1 MTEPKK
7 RGRPRKGEIRADRN
21 PDGPPIRSTARS
33 DLARTEK
40 ALRLVYGAVLP
51 RMHSGRIVGPF
62 MARQSWQKAFVLNH
76 AVFVQL
82 AKELGE
88 SWMKLVRDAEAA
100 QDDGRRVERRHME
113 DAAEEILA
121 VVTAMPRPWQEVV
134 VRRAAGMSW
143 RQIGETLPD
152 RVLFSMED
160 DYEAALR
167 RVWEQAGDVVRR
179 LI

>member
-1 MTEPKK
+1 
-7 RGRPRKGEIRADRN
+7 
-21 PDGPPIRSTARS
+21 
-33 DLARTEK
+33 
-40 ALRLVYGAVLP
+40 
-51 RMHSGRIVGPF
+51 

-100 QDDGRRVERRHME
+100 HDDGRRVERRHME
-113 DAAEEILA
+113 DAAEEIAA
-121 VVTAMPRPWQEVV
+121 VVAAMPRPWQEVV

-143 RQIGETLPD
+143 RQIIEALPD
-152 RVLFSMED
+152 RVQFSMED

-167 RVWEQAGDVVRR
+167 RVWDQAGDVVRR